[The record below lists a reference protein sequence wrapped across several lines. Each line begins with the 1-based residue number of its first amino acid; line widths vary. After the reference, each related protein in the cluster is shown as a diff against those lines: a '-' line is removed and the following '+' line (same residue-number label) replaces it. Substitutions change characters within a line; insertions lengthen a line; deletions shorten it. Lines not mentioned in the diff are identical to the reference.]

1 MEGVMPSPSK
11 LKRNE
16 NLDKLINLKSH
27 QSYFLK
33 DLVIIPDRRLISLV
47 KVTYEGG
54 NKYEVLDEEGFPKLS
69 GSIQKLTSNAPAEQA
84 SNIGPHGKAF
94 ISVIQTSYEERHN
107 LFVKISYQGNTYTSY
122 IDPMKYKQHD
132 TAWSRVYDENSH
144 WASIYAFTREEQN
157 YVIGLVTGEV
167 REYYKDEKG
176 HN

>member
-94 ISVIQTSYEERHN
+94 IS
-107 LFVKISYQGNTYTSY
+107 KISYQGNTYTSY